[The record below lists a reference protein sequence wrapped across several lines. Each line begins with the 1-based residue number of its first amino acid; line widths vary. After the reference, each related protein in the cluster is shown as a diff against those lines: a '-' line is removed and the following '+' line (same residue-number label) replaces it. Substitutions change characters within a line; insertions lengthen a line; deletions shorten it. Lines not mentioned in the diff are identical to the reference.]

1 VSVYK
6 VPQKELAF
14 IFDEIINYAELCNM
28 PGFEDASRDMVDVV
42 LPEAAKFFEDIVAP
56 TNHETDKHPAFLK
69 DGEVVTS
76 PGLDPI
82 YRQMV
87 EAGWCCLNG
96 DSNYGGAG
104 FPSVVDLAVQEMLQT
119 ANCGFSL
126 LPMLT
131 RGVVH
136 ALNQYGSDEQKET
149 YLGNL
154 ISGAW
159 SGTMNLTEP
168 QAGSDLSAV
177 KTKAI
182 LNGDHYLISGQKIYI
197 TWGDHSCA
205 DNIIHLVLARRPDAP
220 EGNQGIS
227 LFLVPKFLVNADGSL
242 GQRNDVKPVGVEHKL
257 GIHSSPTCTLAFGD
271 NGGAVGYLVGEEN
284 KGLQCMFTMMNNARL
299 SVGHQGVSLGERA
312 YQQAVAYATDR
323 VQGRA
328 PGVEGRAAII
338 HHSDVKRML
347 MQMRA
352 LTEGGRAMSYYA
364 IAAEDRSS
372 HHPDEQVRVQ
382 SAQMVELLTPLVKGW
397 CTEVA
402 MESTSLGVQVHGGM
416 GFIEETGAAQ
426 HMRDARILPIYEG
439 TNGIQALDFIGRKC
453 LRDGGQ
459 VVKVLLAEMQVTVD
473 QLAAAHGGVVNLRNR
488 LRHAIEQCQEALN
501 FVLENSSD
509 SQGIAYNFMMLYGNT
524 VSYWLLVKLA
534 AAAQDRLAAGETDRF
549 YNQKIATAEFFSTQI
564 LPRNSGFLAAL
575 VLGALSRQIFCRPRS
590 VIMALSLGL
599 WDSSHISLA
608 KV

>member
-1 VSVYK
+1 
-6 VPQKELAF
+6 VPQKELSF
-14 IFDEIINYAELCNM
+14 IFDEIIHYSEHCTM
-28 PGFEDASRDMVDVV
+28 PGFEEASRDMVDVV

-56 TNHETDKHPAFLK
+56 TNHESDKHPAFLK

-87 EAGWCCLNG
+87 DAGWCCLNG
-96 DSNYGGAG
+96 DSRYGGAG

-119 ANCGFSL
+119 ANVGFSL

-136 ALNQYGSDEQKET
+136 ALGQYGSDEQKET

-177 KTKAI
+177 KTKAVF
-182 LNGDHYLISGQKIYI
+182 NGDHYLISGQKIYI
-197 TWGDHSCA
+197 TWGDHRCA

-242 GQRNDVKPVGVEHKL
+242 GERNDVKPVGVEHKL

-299 SVGHQGVSLGERA
+299 SVGHQGVSVSERA
-312 YQQAVAYATDR
+312 YQQAVGYAQDR

-328 PGVEGRAAII
+328 IGVEGRAAII
-338 HHSDVKRML
+338 HHPDVKRML

-352 LTEGGRAMSYYA
+352 LTEAGRAMSFYA

-372 HHPDEQVRVQ
+372 HHPDAQVRAE
-382 SAQMVELLTPLVKGW
+382 SAQLVEVMTPLVKGW

-459 VVKVLLAEMQVTVD
+459 AVQLLLADMDATVA
-473 QLAAAHGGVVNLRNR
+473 QLASAQDCILTLRTR
-488 LRHAIEQCQEALN
+488 LQHAIEQCRDALSY
-501 FVLENSSD
+501 VLENSSD
-509 SQGIAYNFMMLYGNT
+509 SQGIAYNFMMMYGNA

-534 AAAQDRLAAGETDRF
+534 AAAQNRLDSGETDRF
-549 YNQKIATAEFFSTQI
+549 YKQKIATAEFFSTQI
-564 LPRNSGFLAAL
+564 LPRNSGFLVTL
-575 VLGALSRQIFCRPRS
+575 MSGSDSFD
-590 VIMALSLGL
+590 GL
-599 WDSSHISLA
+599 EPADFLHA
-608 KV
+608 

>member
-14 IFDEIINYAELCNM
+14 IFDEIINYSEICSM

-42 LPEAAKFFEDIVAP
+42 LPEAAKFFEDVVAP
-56 TNHETDKHPAFLK
+56 TNHEADKHPAFLK

-87 EAGWCCLNG
+87 DAGWCCLNG

-126 LPMLT
+126 LPMLS

-242 GQRNDVKPVGVEHKL
+242 GERNDVKPVGVEHKL

-328 PGVEGRAAII
+328 SGVEGRAAII
-338 HHSDVKRML
+338 HHPDVKRML

-372 HHPDEQVRVQ
+372 HHPDEQVREQ

-453 LRDGGQ
+453 LRDGGE
-459 VVKVLLAEMQVTVD
+459 VVRVLLADMQATVD
-473 QLAAAHGGVVNLRNR
+473 QLASAHGGVVNLRNR
-488 LRHAIEQCQEALN
+488 LRQSIEQCQEALN
-501 FVLENSSD
+501 YVLENSSD
-509 SQGIAYNFMMLYGNT
+509 SQGIAYNFMMMYGNT

-534 AAAQDRLAAGETDRF
+534 AAAQERLAAGATDRF

-564 LPRNSGFLAAL
+564 LPRNSGYLATL
-575 VLGALSRQIFCRPRS
+575 ILGADSFD
-590 VIMALSLGL
+590 ALEPADFLQ
-599 WDSSHISLA
+599 A
-608 KV
+608 

>member
-1 VSVYK
+1 MSVYK
-6 VPQKELAF
+6 VPQKELSF
-14 IFDEIINYAELCNM
+14 IFDEIIHYSEHCTM
-28 PGFEDASRDMVDVV
+28 PGFEEASRDMVDVV

-56 TNHETDKHPAFLK
+56 TNHESDKHPAFLK

-87 EAGWCCLNG
+87 DAGWCCLNG
-96 DSNYGGAG
+96 DSRYGGAG

-119 ANCGFSL
+119 ANVGFSL

-136 ALNQYGSDEQKET
+136 ALGQYGSDEQKET

-177 KTKAI
+177 KTKAVF
-182 LNGDHYLISGQKIYI
+182 NGDHYLISGQKIYI
-197 TWGDHSCA
+197 TWGDHRCA

-242 GQRNDVKPVGVEHKL
+242 GERNDVKPVGVEHKL

-299 SVGHQGVSLGERA
+299 SVGHQGVSVSERA
-312 YQQAVAYATDR
+312 YQQAVGYAQDR

-328 PGVEGRAAII
+328 AGVEGRAAII
-338 HHSDVKRML
+338 HHPDVKRML

-352 LTEGGRAMSYYA
+352 LTEAGRAMSFYA

-372 HHPDEQVRVQ
+372 HHPDAEVRAE
-382 SAQMVELLTPLVKGW
+382 SAQLVEVMTPLVKGW

-459 VVKVLLAEMQVTVD
+459 AVRLLLADMDTTVA
-473 QLAAAHGGVVNLRNR
+473 QLASAQGRILTLRSR
-488 LRHAIEQCQEALN
+488 LLQSIEQCRKALTY
-501 FVLENSSD
+501 VLENSSD
-509 SQGIAYNFMMLYGNT
+509 SQGIAYNFMMMYGNA

-534 AAAQDRLAAGETDRF
+534 AAAQNRLNSGETDRF
-549 YNQKIATAEFFSTQI
+549 YSQKIATAEFFSTQI
-564 LPRNSGFLAAL
+564 LPRNSGFLVTL
-575 VLGALSRQIFCRPRS
+575 MSGSESFD
-590 VIMALSLGL
+590 GL
-599 WDSSHISLA
+599 EPADFLHA
-608 KV
+608 

>member
-1 VSVYK
+1 VLNLNLFIFCILGSNIVSVYK

-14 IFDEIINYAELCNM
+14 IFDEIVNYSDICSL

-136 ALNQYGSDEQKET
+136 ALNQYGTDEQKET
-149 YLGNL
+149 YLGKL

-242 GQRNDVKPVGVEHKL
+242 GERNDVKPVGVEHKL

-271 NGGAVGYLVGEEN
+271 NEGAIGYLVGEEN

-299 SVGHQGVSLGERA
+299 SVGHQGVALGERA

-328 PGVEGRAAII
+328 SGVEGRAAII

-372 HHPDEQVRVQ
+372 HHPDEQVRAQ

-459 VVKVLLAEMQVTVD
+459 TVKLLLADMQATVE
-473 QLAAAHGGVVNLRNR
+473 QLASAHGSTVNLRNR
-488 LRHAIEQCQEALN
+488 LRHSVEQCQEALN
-501 FVLENSSD
+501 YVLENSSD
-509 SQGIAYNFMMLYGNT
+509 SQGIAYNFMMMYGNT

-534 AAAQDRLAAGETDRF
+534 AAAQERLAAGETDRF

-564 LPRNSGFLAAL
+564 LPRNSGYLATL
-575 VLGALSRQIFCRPRS
+575 ILGAGSFD
-590 VIMALSLGL
+590 ALEPSDFLQ
-599 WDSSHISLA
+599 A
-608 KV
+608 

>member
-1 VSVYK
+1 MSVYK

-14 IFDEIINYAELCNM
+14 IFDEIVNYSDICSM

-136 ALNQYGSDEQKET
+136 ALNQYGTDEQKET
-149 YLGNL
+149 YLGKL

-242 GQRNDVKPVGVEHKL
+242 GERNDVKPVGVEHKL

-271 NGGAVGYLVGEEN
+271 NGGAIGYLVGEEN

-299 SVGHQGVSLGERA
+299 SVGHQGVALGERA

-328 PGVEGRAAII
+328 SGVEGRAAII

-372 HHPDEQVRVQ
+372 HHPDEQVRAQ

-459 VVKVLLAEMQVTVD
+459 TVKLLLADMQATVE
-473 QLAAAHGGVVNLRNR
+473 QLASAHGSTVNLRNR
-488 LRHAIEQCQEALN
+488 LRHSVEQCQEALN
-501 FVLENSSD
+501 YVLENSSD
-509 SQGIAYNFMMLYGNT
+509 SQGIAYNFMMMYGNT

-534 AAAQDRLAAGETDRF
+534 AAAEERLAAGEADRF

-564 LPRNSGFLAAL
+564 LPRNSGYLATL
-575 VLGALSRQIFCRPRS
+575 ILGAGSFD
-590 VIMALSLGL
+590 ALEPADFLQ
-599 WDSSHISLA
+599 A
-608 KV
+608 

>member
-1 VSVYK
+1 MSVYK

-14 IFDEIINYAELCNM
+14 IFDEIVNYSDICSL

-136 ALNQYGSDEQKET
+136 ALNQYGTDEQKET
-149 YLGNL
+149 YLGKL

-242 GQRNDVKPVGVEHKL
+242 GERNDVKPVGVEHKL

-271 NGGAVGYLVGEEN
+271 NEGAIGYLVGEEN

-299 SVGHQGVSLGERA
+299 SVGHQGVALGERA

-328 PGVEGRAAII
+328 SGVEGRAAII

-372 HHPDEQVRVQ
+372 HHPDEQVRAQ

-459 VVKVLLAEMQVTVD
+459 TVKLLLADMQATVE
-473 QLAAAHGGVVNLRNR
+473 QLASAHGSTVNLRNR
-488 LRHAIEQCQEALN
+488 LRHSVEQCQEALN
-501 FVLENSSD
+501 YVLENSSD
-509 SQGIAYNFMMLYGNT
+509 SQGIAYNFMMMYGNT

-534 AAAQDRLAAGETDRF
+534 AAAQERLAAGETDRF

-564 LPRNSGFLAAL
+564 LPRNSGYLAAL
-575 VLGALSRQIFCRPRS
+575 ILGAGSFD
-590 VIMALSLGL
+590 ALEPADFLQ
-599 WDSSHISLA
+599 A
-608 KV
+608 

>member
-14 IFDEIINYAELCNM
+14 IFDEIINYSEISSM
-28 PGFEDASRDMVDVV
+28 PGFEEASRDMVDVV
-42 LPEAAKFFEDIVAP
+42 LPEAAKFFEDVVAP

-242 GQRNDVKPVGVEHKL
+242 GERNDVKPVGVEHKL

-328 PGVEGRAAII
+328 SGVEGRAAII

-372 HHPDEQVRVQ
+372 HHPDEQVRAQ

-453 LRDGGQ
+453 LRDGGEA
-459 VVKVLLAEMQVTVD
+459 VKILLADMHETVD
-473 QLAAAHGGVVNLRNR
+473 QLASAHGSAVNLRNR

-501 FVLENSSD
+501 YVLENSSD
-509 SQGIAYNFMMLYGNT
+509 SQGIAYNFMMMYGNT

-534 AAAQDRLAAGETDRF
+534 AAAQDRLTAGETDRF
-549 YNQKIATAEFFSTQI
+549 YNQKIATAEFFSSQI
-564 LPRNSGFLAAL
+564 LPRNSGYLATL
-575 VLGALSRQIFCRPRS
+575 ILGADSFD
-590 VIMALSLGL
+590 ALEPADFVS
-599 WDSSHISLA
+599 A
-608 KV
+608 

>member
-1 VSVYK
+1 LSVYK

-14 IFDEIINYAELCNM
+14 IFDEIINYSEICSL
-28 PGFEDASRDMVDVV
+28 PGFEEASRDMVDVV
-42 LPEAAKFFEDIVAP
+42 LPEAAKFFEDVVAP

-136 ALNQYGSDEQKET
+136 ALNQYGTDEQKET

-242 GQRNDVKPVGVEHKL
+242 GERNDVKPVGVEHKL

-271 NGGAVGYLVGEEN
+271 DGGAVGYLVGEEN

-328 PGVEGRAAII
+328 SGVEGRAAII

-372 HHPDEQVRVQ
+372 HHPDEQVRAK

-453 LRDGGQ
+453 LRDGGAA
-459 VVKVLLAEMQVTVD
+459 VKLLLADMQATVD
-473 QLAAAHGGVVNLRNR
+473 QLATAHGSTVNLRNR
-488 LRHAIEQCQEALN
+488 LRYSVEQCQEALN
-501 FVLENSSD
+501 YVLENSSD
-509 SQGIAYNFMMLYGNT
+509 SQGIAYNFMMMYGNT
-524 VSYWLLVKLA
+524 VAYWLLVKLA
-534 AAAQDRLAAGETDRF
+534 AAAQNRLAAGETDRF

-564 LPRNSGFLAAL
+564 LPRNSGYLATL
-575 VLGALSRQIFCRPRS
+575 ILGAGSFD
-590 VIMALSLGL
+590 ALEPADFLQ
-599 WDSSHISLA
+599 A
-608 KV
+608 

>member
-1 VSVYK
+1 MVVSVYK

-14 IFDEIINYAELCNM
+14 IFDEIINYSEICSL
-28 PGFEDASRDMVDVV
+28 PGFEEASRDMVDVV
-42 LPEAAKFFEDIVAP
+42 LPEAAKFFEDVVAP

-136 ALNQYGSDEQKET
+136 ALNQYGTDEQKQT

-242 GQRNDVKPVGVEHKL
+242 GERNDVKPVGVEHKL

-271 NGGAVGYLVGEEN
+271 DGGAVGYLVGEEN

-299 SVGHQGVSLGERA
+299 SVGHQGVALGERA

-328 PGVEGRAAII
+328 SGVEGRAAII
-338 HHSDVKRML
+338 HHADVKRML

-372 HHPDEQVRVQ
+372 HHPDEQVRVS

-453 LRDGGQ
+453 LRDGGEA
-459 VVKVLLAEMQVTVD
+459 VKVLLADMQATVD
-473 QLAAAHGGVVNLRNR
+473 QLAAAHGSVVNLRNR
-488 LRHAIEQCQEALN
+488 LRHSVEQCQEALN
-501 FVLENSSD
+501 YVLENSSD
-509 SQGIAYNFMMLYGNT
+509 SQGIAYNFMMMYGNT

-564 LPRNSGFLAAL
+564 LPRNSGYLATL
-575 VLGALSRQIFCRPRS
+575 ILGADSFD
-590 VIMALSLGL
+590 ALEPADFLQ
-599 WDSSHISLA
+599 A
-608 KV
+608 